1 MKYLILTFAF
11 YYQNLFFTFVS
22 EFSFSPE
29 LFEFL
34 ALFCIISL
42 IAKLPFRKLIFILWQ
57 SLYFVQ
63 FSFYLYFGD
72 LIKATDIK
80 LFFTHLDET
89 FETFLPLVEHFTI
102 SIVMSIVVVLFIISN
117 HFKKIKLHFL
127 LLVLPLVF
135 FSLNANINDVSLK
148 LLSQIPKTLQQQAQI
163 EQNNIQKPIKHHDTN
178 QSIILIIGES
188 IRAKE
193 YLKNTFSTFEAY
205 PYKSIYS
212 GATNTDVSVPL
223 LLNGATHPSHI
234 NPEQNLINLAKENN
248 YTTYF
253 ISTQNRNYLKYIKPH
268 LGDKIDQY
276 KVLGSQNDND
286 LIQEL
291 NDINFSKKSFVVLQM
306 QGAHSP
312 YTYHEKSAKT
322 LQENYLYC
330 VEKTNSVL
338 KLIFKNNPKHL
349 ILFTSD
355 HGENLGE
362 NEKFG
367 HNRFT
372 EHVYK
377 VPLISN
383 QNFTHIQSHND
394 LYKYILHHIGYKEN
408 NTTKSTS
415 IRVYGTMLTGEDGFR
430 DFLRKDEL

>member
-1 MKYLILTFAF
+1 
-11 YYQNLFFTFVS
+11 
-22 EFSFSPE
+22 
-29 LFEFL
+29 
-34 ALFCIISL
+34 
-42 IAKLPFRKLIFILWQ
+42 
-57 SLYFVQ
+57 
-63 FSFYLYFGD
+63 LYFGD
-72 LIKATDIK
+72 LIRATDIK

-89 FETFLPLVEHFTI
+89 FETFLPLVEHFAI

-135 FSLNANINDVSLK
+135 FIYNANINDVSLK
-148 LLSQIPKTLQQQAQI
+148 LLSQVPKTLHQQTHQQQGTI
-163 EQNNIQKPIKHHDTN
+163 KKPILTKETN
-178 QSIILIIGES
+178 QSIILILGES

-193 YLKNTFSTFEAY
+193 YLNNTYSTFESY
-205 PYKSIYS
+205 PYKTIYS

-234 NPEQNLINLAKENN
+234 NPEQNLFNLAKENN
-248 YTTYF
+248 YATYF
-253 ISTQNRNYLKYIKPH
+253 ISTQNHNYLKYIKPH

-276 KVLGSQNDND
+276 KVLASQDDND
-286 LIQEL
+286 LIQKL
-291 NDINFSKKSFVVLQM
+291 SGINFSKKSFVVLQM

-312 YTYHEKSAKT
+312 YTYHEQEKAKT
-322 LQENYLYC
+322 LHENYLYC
-330 VEKTNSVL
+330 IEKTNSVL
-338 KLIFKNNPKHL
+338 ESIFKNYPKHL

-362 NEKFG
+362 NGKFG

-377 VPLISN
+377 VPLIIN

-394 LYKYILHHIGYKEN
+394 LYKYLLHQIGFKEN
-408 NTTKSTS
+408 NTTKSTT

-430 DFLRKDEL
+430 EFLRKDEL